1 MSVKTVTPTTCS
13 PADPVLRLESIV
25 DSGSLTLATADRE
38 RGVVAGRG
46 AVDGQD
52 VELFACDPRTGGG
65 ALSEA
70 GSEVIVRSVEEA
82 LRQGVPVVGVWHSG
96 GARLQEGPTSL
107 HGMGRVFRAIVRAS
121 GRIPQVSVVLGPAA
135 GGAAYGPAL
144 TDFVVTGPD
153 ARIFVTG
160 AEVVHMVTGEDVDAV
175 TLGGPEQHAS
185 RSGVVHL
192 PEASEEAALSAARR
206 LLMLMKSRPPD
217 AGLVAPDPWLG
228 RLVPAS
234 PRQPYDV
241 RIVVQRMLDG
251 DAPSLELHPLWARNV
266 VTVLGRLGGAT
277 VGVVANNPMYLCGC
291 LDSTGSEKAG
301 RFVRT
306 CDALGVPLV
315 VLADVPGYL
324 PGRAEEWEGIVRR
337 GAKLLHAFAEAVVPR
352 VTVILRKAYGGAFI
366 AMNSK
371 SLGATAVYA
380 WPTAEVGVMYSA
392 NAAAV
397 LHRRL
402 LEAAPVQRRAQLLSD
417 LAAEYERGV
426 GGISRA
432 VERGYVDEIIEPA
445 QTPRIVAR
453 ALAEAAVS
461 RGGHS
466 NIPI

>member
-1 MSVKTVTPTTCS
+1 MSLNTSTPVTWS
-13 PADPVLRLESIV
+13 PVDPVLRLKSIV
-25 DSGSLTLATADRE
+25 DKGSLILADADRQRE
-38 RGVVAGRG
+38 VIIGRG
-46 AVDGQD
+46 AVEGHV
-52 VELFACDPRTGGG
+52 VELFACDPRIGGG

-70 GSEVIVRSVEEA
+70 GSELIVRSVEAA
-82 LRQGVPVVGVWHSG
+82 LRQRVPSVGVWHSG

-107 HGMGRVFRAIVRAS
+107 HGIGRVFRAIVLAS

-144 TDFVVTGPD
+144 TDFVVTGPA

-160 AEVVHMVTGEDVDAV
+160 PDVVHMVTGEDVDSE
-175 TLGGPEQHAS
+175 TLGGPARHAT

-192 PEASEEAALSAARR
+192 HEESEEAALQAARR
-206 LLMLMKSRPPD
+206 LLMLMKSGPPD
-217 AGLVAPDPWLG
+217 VDRLAPDPWLG
-228 RLVPAS
+228 TLVPAS
-234 PRQPYDV
+234 PRQVYDA
-241 RIVVQRMLDG
+241 RIVVQRMLDN
-251 DAPSLELHPLWARNV
+251 DAPRLEIHALWARNV

-277 VGVVANNPMYLCGC
+277 VGVVANNPMHLCGC

-301 RFVRT
+301 MFVRT
-306 CDALGVPLV
+306 CDALGIPLV

-324 PGRAEEWEGIVRR
+324 PGTAQEWEGVVRR

-402 LEAAPVQRRAQLLSD
+402 LEATPGQRRTRLLND
-417 LAAEYERGV
+417 LAADYERGV
-426 GGISRA
+426 GGITRA
-432 VERGYVDEIIEPA
+432 VERGYVDGIIEPA

-453 ALAEAAVS
+453 TLAEAAHS

-466 NIPI
+466 SVLM